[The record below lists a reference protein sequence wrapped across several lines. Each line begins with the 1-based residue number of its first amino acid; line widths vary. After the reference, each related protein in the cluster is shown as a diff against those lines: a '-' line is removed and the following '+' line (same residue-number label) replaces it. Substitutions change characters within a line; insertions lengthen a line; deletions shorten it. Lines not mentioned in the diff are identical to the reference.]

1 MSLFIL
7 PSLSFVSELVVV
19 FALIYARKKLRPEMR
34 ILGIY
39 FLLCLMAGLLEIL
52 LASKGINNLWIFHYF
67 TPVQYALL
75 TFVFYF
81 WNQKSTLEKLIFYSI
96 PVFVASWLLGSFWLA
111 NPADTFSYA
120 YPISAALLV
129 LVSSYTLL
137 RIERLEKSSVLDI
150 PEFWVSS
157 GTLIYFGGTI
167 VFSSLSVP
175 LLHTSMET
183 MRLAWSTQAVA
194 NIMANLLYAGG
205 FLCLLRKT

>member
-1 MSLFIL
+1 LSLFIL
-7 PSLSFVSELVVV
+7 PSLSLVSEIFVV
-19 FALIYARKKLRPEMR
+19 FALVYVRKKLRPEMR
-34 ILGIY
+34 TLGAY
-39 FLLCLMAGLLEIL
+39 FVFCLMAGLLEIL

-75 TFVFYF
+75 TYVFYS
-81 WNQKSTLEKLIFYSI
+81 WNRESSMEQLIFYSI
-96 PVFVASWLLGSFWLA
+96 PVFVASWFLGSFWLA
-111 NPADTFSYA
+111 NPADTFAYA

-137 RIERLEKSSVLDI
+137 RIERLERSSMLDI

-175 LLHTSMET
+175 LLHTSIET

-194 NIMANLLYAGG
+194 NIVANVLYAGG